1 MEHPGCGSNVGLKSV
16 RVFSNR
22 IFLRGV
28 MARQRGVDVKKHP
41 VYLQFS
47 KTSNLLYSNFA
58 FCISLS
64 GFIWLNYLLKMSIYY
79 EFVFPQTFV
88 LKEMLPFLSYV
99 FLMYSCNSL
108 HRLRFTCNS
117 STRSFKKNISFH
129 PAFLTSFLRLE
140 FRVWKYF

>member
-47 KTSNLLYSNFA
+47 KKSNLLYSNFA
-58 FCISLS
+58 FCI
-64 GFIWLNYLLKMSIYY
+64 
-79 EFVFPQTFV
+79 
-88 LKEMLPFLSYV
+88 
-99 FLMYSCNSL
+99 
-108 HRLRFTCNS
+108 
-117 STRSFKKNISFH
+117 
-129 PAFLTSFLRLE
+129 
-140 FRVWKYF
+140 

>member
-47 KTSNLLYSNFA
+47 K
-58 FCISLS
+58 
-64 GFIWLNYLLKMSIYY
+64 
-79 EFVFPQTFV
+79 
-88 LKEMLPFLSYV
+88 
-99 FLMYSCNSL
+99 
-108 HRLRFTCNS
+108 
-117 STRSFKKNISFH
+117 KK
-129 PAFLTSFLRLE
+129 
-140 FRVWKYF
+140 